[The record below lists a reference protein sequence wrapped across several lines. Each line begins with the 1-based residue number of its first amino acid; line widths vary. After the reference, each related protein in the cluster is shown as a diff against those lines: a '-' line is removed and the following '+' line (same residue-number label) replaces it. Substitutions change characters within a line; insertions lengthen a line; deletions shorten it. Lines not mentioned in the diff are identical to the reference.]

1 MVGFSVSRALKCAE
15 TTGVVA
21 FSVSRALM
29 CAVTLVWWYLVS
41 LVR

>member
-1 MVGFSVSRALKCAE
+1 MAAFSVSCALNVGRSSGMVVFSVSRALK
-15 TTGVVA
+15 
-21 FSVSRALM
+21 